1 MVGKETVVKLF
12 ATAIV
17 ASVAFA
23 MPAAIE
29 TAYAQTQY
37 PRSKQRVQQQP
48 PRAYEVPTTG
58 KRGYDPDPFIQGE
71 ILRHRNS
78 GWPD

>member
-1 MVGKETVVKLF
+1 MRLF
-12 ATAIV
+12 TTAIA

-23 MPAAIE
+23 MPVAID
-29 TAYAQTQY
+29 TAYSQTRY
-37 PRSKQRVQQQP
+37 STSKQRVQPP
-48 PRAYEVPTTG
+48 PRPYEVPTTG